1 MNVQGAD
8 NYMVYMN
15 RCLSLASKGLGS
27 TGTNPMVGAVIV
39 HESIIIGEA
48 YHRKYGGAHA
58 EVHAIESVKN
68 KDLLK
73 KSTLYVNLEPCS
85 HHGKTPPCSDLIIRS
100 GIPHVVIGTKDPN
113 SLVAGKGI
121 EKMTE
126 AGCKV
131 ELGIME
137 EECRFLNR
145 RFFTFHEMKRPYI
158 ILKWAQSAD
167 GFIDIIR
174 DQKTKIGPHWISG
187 PYERIMV
194 HKWRS
199 EESTILV
206 GTNTAEKDNPAL
218 NVRYWSG
225 TSPTRLIIDKR
236 LRLATDL
243 KIFNKE
249 AHTIIFNYIKSL
261 ESKSPGYVQINKEDT
276 FWPQIMDY
284 LYGEEFVS
292 LFIEGGAVTINSLL
306 ASGLW
311 DEARI
316 FIGDQEFHRGVRAP
330 GPIQG
335 KSYDYKTPGANLRIM
350 YKYSSFE
357 LRINRNNVE
366 NA

>member
-1 MNVQGAD
+1 MNEQGVD
-8 NYMVYMN
+8 NHRVFMK
-15 RCLSLASKGLGS
+15 RCLSLASKALGS
-27 TGTNPMVGAVIV
+27 TGANPMVGAVIV
-39 HESIIIGEA
+39 HDNKIIGEA

-58 EVHAIESVKN
+58 EVHAIESVKK

-85 HHGKTPPCSDLIIRS
+85 HFGKTPPCSDLIIRS
-100 GIPHVVIGTKDPN
+100 GIPHVIIGTKDPN

-121 EKMTE
+121 EKMTG

-131 ELGIME
+131 ELGEME

-158 ILKWAQSAD
+158 VLKWAQSAD
-167 GFIDIIR
+167 GFIDLLR

-187 PYERIMV
+187 PYERILV

-199 EESTILV
+199 EESAILV

-218 NVRYWSG
+218 NVRSWSG
-225 TSPTRLIIDKR
+225 KSPKRLIIDKR

-243 KIFNKE
+243 KIFNKDV
-249 AHTIIFNYIKSL
+249 HTIIFNYVKSI
-261 ESKSPGYVQINKEDT
+261 ESKSTAYVQINEKEA
-276 FWPQIMDY
+276 FWPQILDY
-284 LYGEEFVS
+284 LYGQELVS
-292 LFIEGGAVTINSLL
+292 LFVEGGSVTINSML

-316 FIGDQEFHRGVRAP
+316 IIGNQEFHRGVRAP
-330 GPIQG
+330 VPMQE
-335 KSYDYKTPGANLRIM
+335 KNYEYKTHGANLRIM
-350 YKYSSFE
+350 YNKQVHF
-357 LRINRNNVE
+357 
-366 NA
+366 